1 MSESEQQSASMT
13 DEPRQDSIEEVKKA
27 LGTDSTRLGEV
38 WDRSGKAPQEIAEE
52 LGVPT
57 SGFVYSYRRI
67 IASLVNGEVP
77 AKPTSAKQV
86 ASALRG
92 FARRHEEGLS
102 EHTIE
107 RLQGLAERCD
117 RVAND
122 PLAIAEEDS
131 VDRQRT
137 QDVEKQGTPGIY
149 VYTYPHYWRHPVL
162 ATATHDG
169 TGAERRE
176 RTYFKVGVSGRDVAE
191 RIENQMRGTAVP
203 EEPVLFRI
211 YTASELH
218 ESLPEKRFHK
228 HLRAADHG
236 RNVSRAHGREWFLTH
251 LDFLDDTADLL
262 GLSKHFERPE
272 DDQA

>member
-1 MSESEQQSASMT
+1 MTESKQQSAPT
-13 DEPRQDSIEEVKKA
+13 HHDPDRDCIKEIEKA
-27 LGTDSTRLGEV
+27 LETDSTRLGEV
-38 WDRSGKAPQEIAEE
+38 WERPDRTPQEIAEE
-52 LGVPT
+52 LGIPT

-67 IASLVNGEVP
+67 IASLVNGDVP
-77 AKPTSAKQV
+77 TKPTSAKQV

-92 FARRHEEGLS
+92 FAKRHDGILS
-102 EHTIE
+102 EQTVM

-122 PLAIAEEDS
+122 PLAIAQEDS
-131 VDRQRT
+131 VDQKRT
-137 QDVEKQGTPGIY
+137 EEVEKRGTPGIY

-162 ATATHDG
+162 ATETHDG
-169 TGAERRE
+169 TGAQGRE

-211 YTASELH
+211 YTATPKSH

-251 LDFLDDTADLL
+251 LDFLDDTADIL
-262 GLSKHFERPE
+262 GLSKQYERPE
-272 DDQA
+272 DD

>member
-1 MSESEQQSASMT
+1 MRESEQQTASH
-13 DEPRQDSIEEVKKA
+13 DHELVQDGIEEINPGNRLDTSRRG
-27 LGTDSTRLGEV
+27 LGPSRERT
-38 WDRSGKAPQEIAEE
+38 PQEIAEE

-92 FARRHEEGLS
+92 FAKRHEESLS

-122 PLAIAEEDS
+122 PLAIAQEDS
-131 VDRQRT
+131 VDQKRT
-137 QDVEKQGTPGIY
+137 EEIEKRGTSGIY

-162 ATATHDG
+162 ATETHDG
-169 TGAERRE
+169 TGAEGRE

-191 RIENQMRGTAVP
+191 RIESQMRGTAVP

-211 YTASELH
+211 YTAASTPDDN
-218 ESLPEKRFHK
+218 LPEKRFHK

-251 LDFLDDTADLL
+251 LDFLDDTADIL
-262 GLSKHFERPE
+262 GLSKHYERPE
-272 DDQA
+272 DE

>member
-1 MSESEQQSASMT
+1 MTENEQQSAST
-13 DEPRQDSIEEVKKA
+13 SPDPGQDRIEEVKQA
-27 LGTDSTRLGEV
+27 LAADSTRLGEV
-38 WDRSGKAPQEIAEE
+38 WERSDKTPKEIAEE
-52 LGVPT
+52 LEVPT
-57 SGFVYSYRRI
+57 SAFVYNYRRT

-77 AKPTSAKQV
+77 TKPTPAKQI

-92 FARRHEEGLS
+92 FAKRHEEGLS
-102 EHTIE
+102 EPAIT
-107 RLQGLAERCD
+107 RLRGLAERCD

-122 PLAIAEEDS
+122 PLAIAQEDS
-131 VDRQRT
+131 VDQKRT
-137 QDVEKQGTPGIY
+137 AEVEKRGTPGIY

-162 ATATHDG
+162 ATETHDG
-169 TGAERRE
+169 TGAEGRE
-176 RTYFKVGVSGRDVAE
+176 RTYFKVGVSGRDVTE

-211 YTASELH
+211 YTATSTSH
-218 ESLPEKRFHK
+218 EVPPERRFHK

-262 GLSKHFERPE
+262 GLSRHYERPE
-272 DDQA
+272 DD